1 MTTDQTGLGATIRSW
16 RDRLTPADVGLPS
29 GRARRA
35 AGLRREELAE
45 LAGVS
50 VDYVVRLEQG
60 RASTPSAQ
68 VVSALARAL
77 RLSGPE
83 RDHLYRLAGLQPPPD
98 GTINDHIPPG
108 MQRVLTRLG
117 ETPVGVF
124 AADWRLIWWNRSWAA
139 LLGDPSALAP
149 EYRNLITSRFPA
161 AADPPV
167 RLAGSARFAELWHDG
182 AVGGHAEDRKTIKH
196 PEIGDITVDCDV
208 LNDSDTDLKIVIY
221 TAAPGSEDATK
232 LDLARVAGISQD
244 SDRTR

>member
-1 MTTDQTGLGATIRSW
+1 M
-16 RDRLTPADVGLPS
+16 
-29 GRARRA
+29 
-35 AGLRREELAE
+35 
-45 LAGVS
+45 
-50 VDYVVRLEQG
+50 DYIVRLEQG

-77 RLSGPE
+77 RLSGQE
-83 RDHLYRLAGLQPPPD
+83 RDHLYRLAGLQAPHD
-98 GTINDHIPPG
+98 GAINDHIPPG

-117 ETPVGVF
+117 ETPVAVF

-139 LLGDPSALAP
+139 LLGDPSVLAP
-149 EYRNLITSRFPA
+149 EHRNLIKSRFPA
-161 AADPPV
+161 DADPPG
-167 RLAGSARFAELWHDG
+167 RLADRPVMSENLEATDRAVVADLRRASARYPGDQRLAALIRSRLDGNARFAALWQDG

-232 LDLARVAGISQD
+232 LDLARIAGIRPGRQALS
-244 SDRTR
+244 RP